1 MRETSVS
8 FVYVLLNKLIRLF
21 AVLQKGLLKNRPIF
35 LQEFTMEKN
44 KSAARVCYLPL
55 KIKVAIL
62 MLSYI

>member
-1 MRETSVS
+1 MS

-21 AVLQKGLLKNRPIF
+21 AVIQTSLLKNRPIF
-35 LQEFTMEKN
+35 LHGLTMEKN

-62 MLSYI
+62 MLSYIL